1 MFIEYRNPKIISLTL
16 IEENNTI
23 EVITRIP
30 SNSMLLSNPPKPSPD
45 EVYKEIYGIIDKET
59 GKIGLINRIKGEHT
73 PARTIDEQIK
83 FY

>member
-30 SNSMLLSNPPKPSPD
+30 SNSM
-45 EVYKEIYGIIDKET
+45 
-59 GKIGLINRIKGEHT
+59 
-73 PARTIDEQIK
+73 
-83 FY
+83 